1 MTPVTTVCSRAP
13 KPGLGAAGLP
23 VRLGLTPEW
32 GRGGRRSMC
41 ASLQGLEQKAREP
54 AQLPERACVQT
65 GGSGLLRK
73 GLF

>member
-1 MTPVTTVCSRAP
+1 
-13 KPGLGAAGLP
+13 
-23 VRLGLTPEW
+23 
-32 GRGGRRSMC
+32 MC